1 MERLQIAVAGCGPA
15 GLAAA
20 LLLARDGHEV
30 RLFDQFEAPKPLG
43 SGLMIQPTGQAVLRA
58 LGLEADLR
66 AAGARVERLFGLAMP
81 SGRKVL
87 NVRYDWLPG
96 GHFGIG
102 LHRAS
107 LFDILFRAVGAAGIP
122 IETGRA
128 VTGSEEASN
137 GRKLVFADGQSAR
150 FDLVVDAL
158 GTESAL
164 APSCGRA
171 LAYGALWASLDWP
184 EGGGFDGAA
193 LEQRYVRASRM
204 AGVLPIGTRP
214 EKARP
219 QTAFFWSLRAD
230 GLEAWRGAGL
240 EAWKDEVRALWPATA
255 PFLDQISDPDQ
266 LTFARYAH
274 RTLPAPA
281 EPALIHIGDAWHSAS
296 PQLGQGANMALLDAF
311 ALARALREE
320 GNVPRALAR
329 AVRLR
334 RGHVRLFQALSW
346 MFTPVY
352 QSDSRFLPFLRDRI
366 VGPLSHLWPATA
378 IQAAMVTGLMGEP
391 LGRLELS
398 VTLDRMDNV
407 DRFHIDR
414 SDPANAPNLT
424 SQGIVVP
431 PDE

>member
-1 MERLQIAVAGCGPA
+1 MRGLEIAVAGCGPA

-20 LLLARDGHEV
+20 LMLARDGHDV
-30 RLFDQFEAPKPLG
+30 RLFDQFDAPQPLG

-58 LGLEADLR
+58 LGLEAELLG
-66 AAGARVERLFGLAMP
+66 AGSRVDRLFGLAMP

-87 NVRYDWLPG
+87 DVRYDWLPG

-107 LFDILFRAVGAAGIP
+107 LFDMLFCAVGAAGIP

-128 VTGSEEASN
+128 VLDSATASN
-137 GRKLVFADGQSAR
+137 GRRLIFSDGESAR
-150 FDLVVDAL
+150 FDLIVDAL
-158 GTESAL
+158 GTESPL
-164 APSCGRA
+164 APECGRA

-184 EGGGFDGAA
+184 EGAGFDGAA
-193 LEQRYVRASRM
+193 LEQRYVSASRM

-230 GLEAWRGAGL
+230 ALADWRATGLD
-240 EAWKDEVRALWPATA
+240 AWKAEVRALWPATA
-255 PFLDQISDPDQ
+255 PFLGQIDDPDQ

-281 EPALIHIGDAWHSAS
+281 EPALIHIGDAWHSTS
-296 PQLGQGANMALLDAF
+296 PQLGQGANMALLDAW
-311 ALARALREE
+311 ALARALRDEE
-320 GNVPRALAR
+320 DVSTALDR

-352 QSDSRFLPFLRDRI
+352 QSDSHFLPFLRDRI

-391 LGRLELS
+391 LRRLDL
-398 VTLDRMDNV
+398 
-407 DRFHIDR
+407 
-414 SDPANAPNLT
+414 
-424 SQGIVVP
+424 
-431 PDE
+431 